1 MAPGYNNY
9 SNYWDPANSQA
20 QNQQGYSYASQT
32 NTTPQY
38 SDSRAANANQ
48 QTSSYA
54 DTYANA
60 NTYGRGWYDTN
71 TQQSSAADNRAVES
85 LGHLNNQDNAYAT
98 GARSTATPA
107 YASSSWSTAQYP
119 AVSAST
125 TSNASQARDIATSI
139 ASPQTTYS
147 TARPT
152 SAYSSTQ
159 SYQRPE
165 STTSYS
171 QAAYNNASAQYR
183 ESQSKVTSPP
193 TTYTH
198 ATHSQAT
205 TQPASTTPA
214 TSQYTTPATS
224 QYSTVPARTSTAS
237 QFRPSSPYQPQT
249 HARQSSTSQSAS
261 TTDKGWAAASKPSSQ
276 AVRQTQS
283 NQNYPRSITPSQVHQ
298 QAQDA
303 HRNST
308 SAEPSNLVTVDPTQ
322 VYDPWPE
329 QQRKAQAAAEQRRK
343 MEAEKAKKE
352 AEQQEIE
359 RKRREEEEKKAAE
372 EAARVQAEAD
382 KDKLEAAHGLAM
394 AAAAMSAE
402 AAAGGDMEAQM
413 RAPFQKMREFNAKD
427 PNMLARLWEEERQQH
442 VASGSPIPSAQPS
455 AGKTAGSAG
464 ASSSSAQASATTPSA
479 KAKPSS
485 AKKAKAASKAKAKST
500 PTQAQ
505 PPAAPSPAVSVPT
518 TVSSAAPPP
527 VPASVAVPP
536 VVPAPAT
543 TQSGQAATTS
553 TIWPHGKK
561 TQIAQAAAK
570 WLNERNEASG
580 KTVRPSD
587 VFLMLDSNPSYT
599 TLCESLEGLGL
610 IVDRGPF
617 ARALLHAVPD
627 ISRSQSSQNAQA
639 NPAPVQKIVDAAQA
653 PASASTQ
660 STMAKSAAKRK
671 DRSDVASPAPGAPNS
686 SQAQW
691 TQPIPATAPQSLVDM
706 YRSAVDTPAHA
717 QAPSQAGSPV
727 GSAPPASKNST
738 GAQSPY
744 FPQPPR
750 PPPRNKEEAA
760 RKRNFSELVDLTAA
774 DDSDN
779 DDIPPPPKQPNLSQF
794 GMSTLSPPADLDA
807 APQAPMNTRQAPSFA
822 HQGVPSMADK
832 LKNQILVQ
840 PIVRSKV
847 ARKSRYDPRTIARDV
862 LLATGRHPSMRA
874 LNQHLMGLQ
883 ELLMTHSEG
892 VELNKFDLSTIR
904 WDLIDPGDPVV
915 EVEEDEKSEED
926 VDADDE
932 GDGMPAPV
940 RTMQRMDHGDGTVS
954 AVEIRTPAPTLKGMG
969 AIKKARGRPATAY
982 DVQSRGRP
990 PKAYT
995 DQSRGP
1001 PYSVP
1006 IQTNSLGPGQPVNQP
1021 SSASGQ
1027 RAPRNTATHIASWM
1041 TPQDAANFTRAST
1054 NQSDSGSPA
1063 VGYAAFKASQVQ
1075 YDQDGNPIKRRGRP
1089 VGWRKAIHSR
1099 AANGLEGGQTSAHN
1113 ANGAEQ
1119 SHSEKVGQGR
1129 KKGHRKPAPF
1139 PEPDPQFNVYECKF
1153 RACKAQLHN
1162 LDTMKK
1168 HVVKVHG
1175 VPNKYNKYQCD
1186 WMFCRADGGDASGK
1200 CKWPANNPAMFDTI
1214 QEWAKHLE
1222 VTHFLDVAR
1231 ALGDG
1236 PRGGLSDHY
1245 DSEAS
1250 EAYMSDATGRIVTP
1264 RATPMES
1271 LAEDAEQQSQPLAP
1285 INRRGMPRVR
1295 GVMSEEQR
1303 KDELKLQH
1311 LEARRLRVGP
1321 GMDRTGVRFVTEE
1334 RRAGLYDD
1342 EEFEGAFSPDDGPE
1356 DDDDDE

>member
-9 SNYWDPANSQA
+9 NNYWDPANSQA

-48 QTSSYA
+48 QTSNYVDSYA
-54 DTYANA
+54 TA

-71 TQQSSAADNRAVES
+71 AQQSNTADNRGVES
-85 LGHLNNQDNAYAT
+85 LSHFNNQNNGQYT
-98 GARSTATPA
+98 ARNNATPA
-107 YASSSWSTAQYP
+107 YTPSSWSTAQYP
-119 AVSAST
+119 AVSATT
-125 TSNASQARDIATSI
+125 TSNASSGRDVATSI

-152 SAYSSTQ
+152 SAYSNQ

-165 STTSYS
+165 STTGYS
-171 QAAYNNASAQYR
+171 QTAYNNASAQYR
-183 ESQSKVTSPP
+183 QSQSKVTSPP

-198 ATHSQAT
+198 ATHSQT
-205 TQPASTTPA
+205 TNQPASTTPA
-214 TSQYTTPATS
+214 TSQYTAPTTS
-224 QYSTVPARTSTAS
+224 QYSTVPARTSTAA

-261 TTDKGWAAASKPSSQ
+261 TTDKGGATTSKPSSQ
-276 AVRQTQS
+276 AVRQPQA
-283 NQNYPRSITPSQVHQ
+283 NQNYTRSITPSQVHQ

-413 RAPFQKMREFNAKD
+413 RAMFQKMREFNAKD

-442 VASGSPIPSAQPS
+442 VASGSPTPSAQPS
-455 AGKTAGSAG
+455 ASKTAVTAG
-464 ASSSSAQASATTPSA
+464 AASSPAQASTTTPSA
-479 KAKPSS
+479 KAKAPS
-485 AKKAKAASKAKAKST
+485 AKKAKATTKTKAKSALS
-500 PTQAQ
+500 QAQ
-505 PPAAPSPAVSVPT
+505 SPAAASPTIPAPT
-518 TVSSAAPPP
+518 AISSAAPAPAATSKP
-527 VPASVAVPP
+527 APVAASSVVPA
-536 VVPAPAT
+536 PAPAT
-543 TQSGQAATTS
+543 TQSGQATTTS

-561 TQIAQAAAK
+561 TQIAQAASK
-570 WLNERNEASG
+570 WLNDRNGASG
-580 KTVRPSD
+580 KTVQPSD

-627 ISRSQSSQNAQA
+627 ISKTNQSHSAQA
-639 NPAPVQKIVDAAQA
+639 NPVPVQKIVDAAQA
-653 PASASTQ
+653 PASSSTQ
-660 STMAKSAAKRK
+660 SAMAKTAAKRK
-671 DRSDVASPAPGAPNS
+671 DRSDVASPAPGAVNA
-686 SQAQW
+686 SQPQW
-691 TQPIPATAPQSLVDM
+691 TQPIPATASQSLVDM
-706 YRSAVDTPAHA
+706 YRSAVDTPTHA
-717 QAPSQAGSPV
+717 QAPSQANSPAP
-727 GSAPPASKNST
+727 SAPSASRNST
-738 GAQSPY
+738 SAQSPY

-760 RKRNFSELVDLTAA
+760 RKRNFSELVDLTAG

-779 DDIPPPPKQPNLSQF
+779 DDIPPPPKQPNLSQL
-794 GMSTLSPPADLDA
+794 GLSTLSPPADIDA
-807 APQAPMNTRQAPSFA
+807 NPQAPVNTRQAPSFA

-862 LLATGRHPSMRA
+862 LLATGRHPNMRA

-892 VELNKFDLSTIR
+892 VELNKYDLSTIR

-932 GDGMPAPV
+932 GDGVPAPV
-940 RTMQRMDHGDGTVS
+940 STMQRMDHGDGTVS
-954 AVEIRTPAPTLKGMG
+954 AVEIRAPAPTLKGMC
-969 AIKKARGRPATAY
+969 AIKKGRGRPTSSWNI
-982 DVQSRGRP
+982 QSRGRP
-990 PKAYT
+990 PKSFT
-995 DQSRGP
+995 EQSRGP
-1001 PYSVP
+1001 PPMQAS
-1006 IQTNSLGPGQPVNQP
+1006 SFGSGQPANQSKP
-1021 SSASGQ
+1021 AAGN
-1027 RAPRNTATHIASWM
+1027 RPPRNTATHTANWM
-1041 TPQDAANFTRAST
+1041 TPQSAANFTRGAT

-1063 VGYAAFKASQVQ
+1063 VGYSAFKASQTQ

-1099 AANGLEGGQTSAHN
+1099 AANGLEGAQSSAQN

-1119 SHSEKVGQGR
+1119 GHSEKVGQGR
-1129 KKGHRKPAPF
+1129 KKHSKPAPF
-1139 PEPDPQFNVYECKF
+1139 PEPDPQFPVFECRF
-1153 RACKAQLHN
+1153 RGCRAQLHN

-1168 HVVKVHG
+1168 HVLKVHG
-1175 VPNKYNKYQCD
+1175 VPNRFNKYECN
-1186 WMFCRADGGDASGK
+1186 WMHCRADREDASGK
-1200 CKWPANNPAMFDTI
+1200 GKRPADNPPMFDTI
-1214 QEWAKHLE
+1214 QDWTNHLQ
-1222 VTHFLDVAR
+1222 VTHFLDLAR

-1236 PRGGLSDHY
+1236 PRGGLSDQY

-1250 EAYMSDATGRIVTP
+1250 EAYMSDATGRIITP

-1271 LAEDAEQQSQPLAP
+1271 LAEDAAQQSQLLAP
-1285 INRRGMPRVR
+1285 VDRRGMPRVR
-1295 GVMSEEQR
+1295 GRLSEQNR
-1303 KDELKLQH
+1303 QDELKLQG

-1321 GMDRTGVRFVTEE
+1321 GMDRTGVRFATEE
-1334 RRAGLYDD
+1334 RRRGLYDD
-1342 EEFEGAFSPDDGPE
+1342 EEFEGAFSPDDGSE